1 MPTLLSA
8 IIARLDRSG
17 VSDRQFPD
25 GKGEYWAHCPFHDD
39 TNATNFSVSERG
51 YKCLACDASGGLREL
66 AKHLGIEVRERQR
79 AGITLAEYADAK
91 RLPVGFLR
99 GLGLDDGHMGGRPI
113 ILIPYKDQSGRT
125 VSVRRRLRLQKPK
138 RGKDLRFM
146 WRKGDSV
153 LPYGLWRLAQ
163 MREAGWMLLVEG
175 ESDSHTA
182 WLYDVPAL
190 GIPGAATWKA
200 EWAAHL
206 QGIDVYVWREP
217 DQGGDTFIQRLQRDL
232 PGAKVI
238 VPPSGLK
245 DLSDI
250 LCAGHSVP
258 DEIERLKKTAKP
270 IASIQ
275 PISQSAQSLGEIAP
289 WVHGELNERNN
300 RETKLKVANVVC
312 SWFTGHDRLIV
323 DVSQDQTKGG
333 RPYMV
338 NDHNALW
345 PLERHA
351 IQTRMV
357 LYDAGL
363 NGTEDVYSFVL
374 EALTME
380 TYRCGRATRLAHWQ
394 THKDDALY
402 VSCGPSHLVRAKE
415 GQLGKLANGAD
426 GVWFAG
432 DACYPEWTP
441 VEPISPMDTG
451 LSAFR
456 PNLITPDEVA
466 EYTPEV
472 QRELLAVWMA
482 ALLSGMRPLPI
493 MALIGQKGGGKSM
506 LAKAILRMLMGPSG
520 SPTALSDDKRDFWT
534 SATTSPFLVLDNVD
548 SDAPKWFPDALAAA
562 ATGITIETRQLY
574 TDSQRLARPVTAALA
589 ITTRTATFARPD
601 VAERSL
607 PLTTDEFA
615 DEKRQ
620 ADMDLLD
627 AVDLYR
633 DRLLSW
639 CAQMASMLIVDH
651 HYAPAGLPLRFVDFA
666 RLTWAYLHKEGRG
679 DRTAPIL
686 RALRHAQSLTVGE
699 ADPLVEAIA
708 MHFLAMAPDGQWKG
722 TPAALPK
729 ALTDA
734 GASLPYLGGGKAIA
748 NKLREAR
755 STLALLGITMEEDTQ
770 GNNRFFVLRTN
781 SQPELGMGDQEEEGQ
796 DTEDQGM
803 GDQEKY
809 GPDDEIP
816 F

>member
-1 MPTLLSA
+1 MTRQELAMPTLLSA
-8 IIARLDRSG
+8 ITARLDRSG

-39 TNATNFSVSERG
+39 ANATNFSVSERG

-99 GLGLDDGHMGGRPI
+99 GLGLDDGRINGRPI
-113 ILIPYKDQSGRT
+113 VLIPYKDQSGRT

-190 GIPGAATWKA
+190 GIPGAATWKS

-206 QGIDVYVWREP
+206 QGIEVYVWREP

-232 PGAKVI
+232 PSAKVI

-245 DLSDI
+245 DLSDV

-258 DEIERLKKTAKP
+258 DEIERLKKLAKP

-300 RETKLKVANVVC
+300 RETKLKVANVIC
-312 SWFTGHDRLIV
+312 AWFTGHDKLIV
-323 DVSQDQTKGG
+323 DEAQDLPKGG
-333 RPYMV
+333 RPYLV
-338 NDHNALW
+338 NDYNALW
-345 PLERHA
+345 PLEKQA
-351 IQTRMV
+351 VQTRITM
-357 LYDAGL
+357 YEAGL

-380 TYRCGRATRLAHWQ
+380 TYRGGRRTRLAHWQ

-402 VSCGPSHLVRAKE
+402 VSCGPCRLVRARGNE
-415 GQLGKLANGAD
+415 LEKLANGAD

-432 DACYPEWTP
+432 DACYPEWELA
-441 VEPISPMDTG
+441 EPIGPMDAE
-451 LSAFR
+451 LSAFH
-456 PNLITPDEVA
+456 PNLIAPQEVP
-466 EYTPEV
+466 EYTPDI

-534 SATTSPFLVLDNVD
+534 SATTSPFLGLDNVD

-562 ATGITIETRQLY
+562 ATGVTIETRQLY

-607 PLTTDEFA
+607 PLTTDEFDDA
-615 DEKRQ
+615 NRQ
-620 ADMDLLD
+620 GDTDLLD

-639 CAQMASMLIVDH
+639 CAQMASALITDH

-666 RLTWAYLHKEGRG
+666 RLAWAYLRQEGREG
-679 DRTAPIL
+679 EAATIL
-686 RALRHAQSLTVGE
+686 RALRRAQALTVGE
-699 ADPLVEAIA
+699 ADPLVEAVA
-708 MHFLAMAPDGQWKG
+708 MFFPAMAVHGEWRG
-722 TPAALPK
+722 TPSELPK
-729 ALTDA
+729 ALTEA

-755 STLALLGITMEEDTQ
+755 ATLALLGIAMMEETQ
-770 GNNRFFVLRTN
+770 GNNRYFILRDAN
-781 SQPELGMGDQEEEGQ
+781 SQPGLDMGDQDE
-796 DTEDQGM
+796 
-803 GDQEKY
+803 Y
-809 GPDDEIP
+809 GDDEQLP